1 MKELDNLL
9 EELGLD
15 IDLEEEVLKESKKTD
30 KEKEDKISLS
40 SLYESVVENNDLE
53 DVEKF
58 EESIKEE
65 IDKLFEEL

>member
-15 IDLEEEVLKESKKTD
+15 IDLEEEVLKESEKTD

-40 SLYESVVENNDLE
+40 SLYESVVENRGLE
-53 DVEKF
+53 EV